1 MFGPLGTPEIIIIG
15 VVIILI
21 FGVGKLSG
29 LGRDLGSSIKE
40 FRRAVKDQDPE
51 DEVADQ
57 SAAVASPPQQAAT
70 QQAPPPQSVPTPA
83 PAQTPPPAP
92 PPSSEDQGK
101 PNIF

>member
-40 FRRAVKDQDPE
+40 FRRAVKEEDPPE
-51 DEVADQ
+51 EPQQQV
-57 SAAVASPPQQAAT
+57 SAAQT
-70 QQAPPPQSVPTPA
+70 APPPQPPA
-83 PAQTPPPAP
+83 SQTAPPPAP
-92 PPSSEDQGK
+92 PTTTGSGDQGK
-101 PNIF
+101 TNIF

>member
-40 FRRAVKDQDPE
+40 FRRAVKEEDPPE
-51 DEVADQ
+51 EPQQQV
-57 SAAVASPPQQAAT
+57 SAAQT
-70 QQAPPPQSVPTPA
+70 APPPQPPA
-83 PAQTPPPAP
+83 SQTAPPPAP
-92 PPSSEDQGK
+92 PTTTGGGDQGK
-101 PNIF
+101 TNIF